1 VWVAIDYIFSLGFRV
16 LRGADLGFLEPLVE
30 ARCST
35 TGPKVSSLSGYCLN
49 QLNLTDRCYLFSAL
63 PPFDVRGV
71 EAGGF

>member
-1 VWVAIDYIFSLGFRV
+1 MRVAIDYISPWV
-16 LRGADLGFLEPLVE
+16 SVCCAVPTLGFLEPLVE

-35 TGPKVSSLSGYCLN
+35 TGPKVSSLSGYCLY

-71 EAGGF
+71 DAGGF